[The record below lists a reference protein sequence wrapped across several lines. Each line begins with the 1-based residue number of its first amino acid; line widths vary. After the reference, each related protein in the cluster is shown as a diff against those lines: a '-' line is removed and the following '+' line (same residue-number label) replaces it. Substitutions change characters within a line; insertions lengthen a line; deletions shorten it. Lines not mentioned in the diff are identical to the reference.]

1 MENRPKVLPL
11 ETPNGGVE
19 HVRRPN
25 FWNEGTAKGFLR
37 GCLIAAVCAAV
48 AIIAPHA
55 VLAGLLN
62 VTGVIACLRSTYQGA
77 IEGADAM
84 GVKYK
89 EALRQAAISYEQ
101 QPDIGIMSGPAQAIK
116 REMDYSNSG
125 INYRTD
131 HRAQLQTG
139 GGVRRGMMN
148 NL

>member
-25 FWNEGTAKGFLR
+25 FWNEGTAKGFVR
-37 GCLIAAVCAAV
+37 GCLIAAACAAV
-48 AIIAPHA
+48 AMVAPYA
-55 VLAGLLN
+55 LLGSLLN
-62 VTGVIACLRSTYQGA
+62 VAGVIACLRSTYQGA

-116 REMDYSNSG
+116 RELDYSNSG
-125 INYRTD
+125 INYRTN
-131 HRAQLQTG
+131 HAAQLQSG
-139 GGVRRGMMN
+139 GARRGMAN